1 MEANEM
7 KFLCLAT
14 DYDGTLAQH
23 GDVEDSTVAAL
34 KELRESGRKLVLVT
48 GREMPDLLK
57 VCHFTDLFDRIVAE
71 NGALL
76 YHPAEQF
83 SKILAPEPPEEF
95 IEALRACGVKP
106 LSIGLGII
114 ATQELYSGVVQ
125 ETIQELG
132 LPLQAIPNKG
142 ALMILPS
149 NVDKATGL
157 RAALSELQ
165 LQPNEVVAVGDAE
178 NDVVLLA
185 MCGYSVAVA
194 NAIPALKKQANLVTR
209 GRNGAGVEELIQK
222 FLKDEFAE
230 PQLSLPS
237 F

>member
-1 MEANEM
+1 MGTLEM

-34 KELRESGRKLVLVT
+34 QELRENGTKLVLVT
-48 GREMPDLLK
+48 GREMSDLLK
-57 VCHFTDLFDRIVAE
+57 VCPFTHIFDRIVAE

-76 YHPAEQF
+76 HHPADES

-95 IEALRACGVKP
+95 VESLRGCGVTP
-106 LSIGLGII
+106 LSIGLGIV
-114 ATQELYSGVVQ
+114 ATSEIYSGVVR

-157 RAALSELQ
+157 RAALTELH
-165 LQPNEVVAVGDAE
+165 LEPGEVVGVGDAE
-178 NDVVLLA
+178 NDFVFLA
-185 MCGYSVAVA
+185 ICGFSVAVA
-194 NAIPALKKQANLVTR
+194 NAIPALKESVHLVTR
-209 GRNGAGVEELIQK
+209 GRHGAGVEELIHK
-222 FLKDEFAE
+222 MLAKEFAGS
-230 PQLSLPS
+230 LS
-237 F
+237 